1 MIADIGLVVG
11 AYVIT
16 RMVELLHREPRVPP
30 GVALCAIATV
40 LVTLFAV
47 VDLFTKSA
55 DLTSKLVGP

>member
-47 VDLFTKSA
+47 VDLFTKNTN
-55 DLTSKLVGP
+55 LTSKLGGP